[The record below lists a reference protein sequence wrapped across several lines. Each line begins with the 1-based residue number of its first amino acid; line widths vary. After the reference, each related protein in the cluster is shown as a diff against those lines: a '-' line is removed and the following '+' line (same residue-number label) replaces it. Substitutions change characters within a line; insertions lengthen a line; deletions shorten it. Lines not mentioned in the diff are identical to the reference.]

1 MGTMIVYVYVCVR
14 VWCLCVSA
22 CTPMS
27 EHLGIWHDVQTLW
40 HDVHIFKY
48 LSTYVCLHYHMH
60 IHAHAH
66 THARTHLEA
75 SSLLSP
81 KIAATCKS
89 ILSRDLLG
97 GASTD
102 ANTGFVC

>member
-1 MGTMIVYVYVCVR
+1 MTVYVYVCVR

-22 CTPMS
+22 CTRMS
-27 EHLGIWHDVQTLW
+27 EHLGIL

-75 SSLLSP
+75 SPLLSSN
-81 KIAATCKS
+81 IAATCES
-89 ILSRDLLG
+89 ILS
-97 GASTD
+97 
-102 ANTGFVC
+102 